1 MQTKRTA
8 AMTQIIKPKEPQ
20 LQVADILRH
29 HISDY
34 QKQYPLWPE
43 HKKIVSDL
51 LNCRTAKLGGK
62 IERCD
67 QCSTLRIVYH
77 SCRNR
82 HCPKCQ
88 HMPREQWL
96 EKRKDEILPVNYFH
110 VVFTVPHE
118 LNTIILNN
126 KKVMFNILFAA
137 ASRTLLKFGENQ
149 LNATPGFLAILHTW
163 DQKLKAHFHLHC
175 IVAGGAL
182 SKHDKRWITS
192 KNDYLFN
199 QDALSLVFRGKFMQ
213 RMSDAIK
220 NNNLKFTD
228 NTYKKLKNTLFNK
241 KWVVSVGDPVKRPD
255 YVLEYLARY
264 THRVAIANS
273 RIKTLKD
280 GMVTF
285 TAKNRKKNCTEPITI
300 SAVEFIRRFLLHSLP
315 KRFVKIR
322 HYGFLANRNRT
333 KNLKTI
339 RALMGFTARAA
350 KTTLML
356 EQMMQK
362 ITGIDITICPCCN
375 TGKMQLY
382 AEIPKYRAR
391 APDSLIR
398 AAI

>member
-1 MQTKRTA
+1 
-8 AMTQIIKPKEPQ
+8 MTQIIKPKEPQ
-20 LQVADILRH
+20 LQVADILRN
-29 HISDY
+29 HIADY
-34 QKQYPLWPE
+34 QKAYPLWPE

-51 LNCRTAKLGGK
+51 LNCRTANLGGK

-67 QCSTLRIVYH
+67 HCGTLRIVYH

-88 HMPREQWL
+88 NMPRERWL

-110 VVFTVPHE
+110 VVFTLPHE

-137 ASRTLLKFGENQ
+137 ASKTLLCFGENE
-149 LNATPGFLAILHTW
+149 LNGTPGFLATLHTW
-163 DQKLKAHFHLHC
+163 DQKLKSHFHLHC
-175 IVAGGAL
+175 IIAGGAV
-182 SKHDKRWITS
+182 SKGDKKWIAC
-192 KNDYLFN
+192 KDDYLFN

-220 NNNLKFTD
+220 GENLKFAG
-228 NTYKKLKNTLFNK
+228 NTYKKLKNTLFTK

-273 RIKTLKD
+273 RIKSLKD

-285 TAKNRKKNCTEPITI
+285 TAKNRKKNCTELITI

-322 HYGFLANRNRT
+322 HYGFLANRNRA

-339 RALMGFTARAA
+339 RLSMGLDTPRAKDIA
-350 KTTLML
+350 PL
-356 EQMMQK
+356 EEMMQK
-362 ITGIDITICPCCN
+362 IVGIDITICPCCN
-375 TGKMQLY
+375 EGKMHFF
-382 AEIPKYRAR
+382 AEIPRYHAR
-391 APDSLIR
+391 APNSRLCV
-398 AAI
+398 AG